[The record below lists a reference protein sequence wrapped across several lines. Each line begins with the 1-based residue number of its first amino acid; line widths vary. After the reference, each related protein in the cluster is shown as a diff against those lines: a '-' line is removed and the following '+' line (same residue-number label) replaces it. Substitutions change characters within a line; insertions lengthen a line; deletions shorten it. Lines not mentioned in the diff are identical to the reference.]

1 MAGWYFSLMSDRA
14 LIALGIAVGVV
25 TLFAVVASADGG
37 ISIGEAETA
46 GAFITGA
53 GLVLLV
59 TYGKKK

>member
-1 MAGWYFSLMSDRA
+1 MSDRA